1 MLESRLASALAALA
15 LLTMTSYA
23 WQRPEEAP
31 TVGGGGVGAS
41 WIL

>member
-1 MLESRLASALAALA
+1 MLPSRVLNAVFAFGLV
-15 LLTMTSYA
+15 TMTSYA
-23 WQRPEEAP
+23 WQHPDETP